1 MKLIARNVGPDS
13 ATQMADML
21 STDEEFERVVRGM
34 SVMAMNA
41 RGATT
46 SLDAVRLVVDM
57 NK

>member
-41 RGATT
+41 RGAIT
-46 SLDAVRLVVDM
+46 SLDAVRLVLI
-57 NK
+57 